1 MEQKTIQGNN
11 LSKTVEAAA
20 TGEAE
25 GAIVGSMQKIGLGGA
40 MAGVAAM
47 GAMSLAPPLL
57 AAHNKAKLGPVTY
70 EPGMQRMTKPFNRG
84 VVQSMMEAANG
95 DPHIFSDMAKRVVK
109 TGNNPVSNVLDDFG
123 VDGQFISAFYGMGG

>member
-1 MEQKTIQGNN
+1 MQPAELATLRALISIFSAINPVSSNNSALIASSIVPTKRNASSGNASC
-11 LSKTVEAAA
+11 LPSKISSKPL
-20 TGEAE
+20 
-25 GAIVGSMQKIGLGGA
+25 IV
-40 MAGVAAM
+40 
-47 GAMSLAPPLL
+47 SLI
-57 AAHNKAKLGPVTY
+57 VTY
-70 EPGMQRMTKPFNRG
+70 EPGMQRMTKPLNRG